1 MYDACMAATS
11 SHNAHTT
18 TESTPSVPTVVYND
32 KNTESDIVLT
42 IKEYGSQSPLY
53 QLDQA

>member
-1 MYDACMAATS
+1 MPATS

-18 TESTPSVPTVVYND
+18 ESALSVPTVVYND

-53 QLDQA
+53 ELD